1 MKETF
6 GVVKLS
12 LLLLADIFTKF
23 AHFELFERQSD
34 TERDREG
41 GGWRRKKRERGSGR
55 EGEGREGEKGSEGED
70 RNRGK
75 RESGRIFHLLF
86 ISQLPTTPGPGPSQY
101 QDPGAP
107 LGFPVW
113 VAGS

>member
-41 GGWRRKKRERGSGR
+41 GGWGDGRQQVDSHAILEVESTGGRRRG
-55 EGEGREGEKGSEGED
+55 D
-70 RNRGK
+70 MFN
-75 RESGRIFHLLF
+75 
-86 ISQLPTTPGPGPSQY
+86 
-101 QDPGAP
+101 
-107 LGFPVW
+107 
-113 VAGS
+113 